1 VILIV
6 PKGTQRLCVSVWVC
20 GCESS
25 SLASFFAS
33 YHHIIS
39 HSITSYIISHLWH
52 ELTTKSIFG
61 EYSVKWKCAKAQS
74 RKIQL
79 RQLCC
84 KRRVLLFT
92 KHGCFYEVWK
102 FLRGMVVFTK
112 NGYSHEARI
121 FFFTKHEKKGRCFFA
136 EGSKTVCKVSC
147 ITKKW
152 IQIICILD
160 SKIWNIEYYSLVT
173 AKLHWSSKNVFTIS
187 INPLL
192 GPSPQLHLTTC

>member
-1 VILIV
+1 MIV
-6 PKGTQRLCVSVWVC
+6 PKGMQRLCFSVSV
-20 GCESS
+20 SS
-25 SLASFFAS
+25 ALASFFAS

-79 RQLCC
+79 RHLCC

-102 FLRGMVVFTK
+102 FLRSMD
-112 NGYSHEARI
+112 I
-121 FFFTKHEKKGRCFFA
+121 LTKHESFSLRSMKRREGVFRRRLKNGMYKKFHASQRT
-136 EGSKTVCKVSC
+136 ELQTLRYY
-147 ITKKW
+147 
-152 IQIICILD
+152 IQIYKHWILQ
-160 SKIWNIEYYSLVT
+160 I
-173 AKLHWSSKNVFTIS
+173 
-187 INPLL
+187 
-192 GPSPQLHLTTC
+192 